1 MLELTSYG
9 WLALVATGLALL
21 AIGLIAVQR
30 RAPVP
35 AGA

>member
-1 MLELTSYG
+1 
-9 WLALVATGLALL
+9 LVATGLALL